1 MKSNYGIYGANEFA
15 FGMMWGTH
23 GVRNLSVLKQADVR
37 VAVDKAYID
46 MTPRTID
53 NLGLAFLDKIKK
65 RSQDYDKK
73 TDLLDLKQK
82 GIKTVKDWL
91 ASELVEVFKNGVFN
105 NNRHRNLC
113 DGFITKFQAAIGEIN
128 AFVGEHFPQGTKID
142 PNLITYGKAQKIV
155 NMSFKYLYLFDD
167 TFDESGNCK
176 YPQIFDNCHMAIDA
190 NILDWFKK
198 NDKNSASNY
207 SVTWSN
213 MDYNEYKDAQKSIK
227 SYCGQNS
234 QSIQNSYWSA
244 FPWTKSKPSFGDT
257 TLPFYAEFYIF
268 DMAINK

>member
-15 FGMMWGTH
+15 FGMMWGAH
-23 GVRNLSVLKQADVR
+23 GVRNLSVLKQDDVR

-53 NLGLAFLDKIKK
+53 GLGLAFLDGIKK
-65 RSQDYDKK
+65 GNANYGMKMNLLKRK
-73 TDLLDLKQK
+73 TSEINK
-82 GIKTVKDWL
+82 VKDWL
-91 ASELVEVFKNGVFN
+91 ADELVKVFKGGVFDDS
-105 NNRHRNLC
+105 RHKALC
-113 DGFITKFQAAIGEIN
+113 KGFIKGFNTAIDAINNFIKTNFPLEITEI
-128 AFVGEHFPQGTKID
+128 ATIK
-142 PNLITYGKAQKIV
+142 YGKAQKIV

-176 YPQIFDNCHMAIDA
+176 YPQIFDHCHMAIDA
-190 NILDWFKK
+190 KILDWFKK
-198 NDKNSASNY
+198 NDKNSVSNY

-213 MDYNEYKDAQKSIK
+213 MDYNEYQDAQKSIK
-227 SYCGQNS
+227 TYCGQNS

-244 FPWTKSKPSFGDT
+244 FPWTKSKPPFGNT

-268 DMAINK
+268 DMAVN

>member
-15 FGMMWGTH
+15 FGMMWGAH
-23 GVRNLSVLKQADVR
+23 GVRNLSVLKQDDVR

-53 NLGLAFLDKIKK
+53 NLGLAFLDGIKK
-65 RSQDYDKK
+65 GNANYGMKTGLLNLKK
-73 TDLLDLKQK
+73 KKIDE
-82 GIKTVKDWL
+82 IKDWL
-91 ASELVEVFKNGVFN
+91 ADELVKVFKGGVFN

-113 DGFITKFQAAIGEIN
+113 DGFITKFQAAIRMLNSSIN
-128 AFVGEHFPQGTKID
+128 KFPQGKIIYPD
-142 PNLITYGKAQKIV
+142 LITYGKAQKIV

-176 YPQIFDNCHMAIDA
+176 YPQIFDHCHMAIDA
-190 NILDWFKK
+190 KILDWFEK
-198 NDKNSASNY
+198 NDKGSASNY

-213 MDYNEYKDAQKSIK
+213 MDYNEYQAAQNSIK
-227 SYCGQNS
+227 LYCRQNS
-234 QSIQNSYWSA
+234 QSIQDSYWSA
-244 FPWTKSKPSFGDT
+244 FPWSKSKPPFGNT

-268 DMAINK
+268 DMAVNK

>member
-15 FGMMWGTH
+15 FGMMWGAH
-23 GVRNLSVLKQADVR
+23 GVRNLSVLKQDDVR

-46 MTPRTID
+46 MTPRTIAG
-53 NLGLAFLDKIKK
+53 LGLAFLDGIKK
-65 RSQDYDKK
+65 GNANYGMKMNLLKRK
-73 TDLLDLKQK
+73 TSEINK
-82 GIKTVKDWL
+82 VKDWL
-91 ASELVEVFKNGVFN
+91 ASELVEVFKNGVFDDN
-105 NNRHRNLC
+105 IHEKLC
-113 DGFITKFQAAIGEIN
+113 KDFISKFIAAIGMLNSSIN
-128 AFVGEHFPQGTKID
+128 KFPQGKIIKPD
-142 PNLITYGKAQKIV
+142 LITYGKAQKIV

-176 YPQIFDNCHMAIDA
+176 YPQIFDHCHMAIDA

-198 NDKNSASNY
+198 NDKNSVSKY

-213 MDYNEYKDAQKSIK
+213 MGYDEYQAAQNSIK
-227 SYCGQNS
+227 SYCRQNS

-244 FPWTKSKPSFGDT
+244 FPWTKSKPPFGNT

>member
-15 FGMMWGTH
+15 FGMMWGAH

-91 ASELVEVFKNGVFN
+91 ADELVEVFKGGVFDDS
-105 NNRHRNLC
+105 RHKALC
-113 DGFITKFQAAIGEIN
+113 KGFIKGFNTAIDAINNFIKTNFPLEITEI
-128 AFVGEHFPQGTKID
+128 ATIK
-142 PNLITYGKAQKIV
+142 YGKAQKIV

-176 YPQIFDNCHMAIDA
+176 YPQIFDHCHMAIDA
-190 NILDWFKK
+190 KILDWFEK
-198 NDKNSASNY
+198 NDKGSASNY

-213 MDYNEYKDAQKSIK
+213 MDYNEYQDAQKSIK
-227 SYCGQNS
+227 SYCEQNS

-244 FPWTKSKPSFGDT
+244 FPWTKSKPPFGNT

-268 DMAINK
+268 DMAVN

>member
-15 FGMMWGTH
+15 FGMMWGAH

-53 NLGLAFLDKIKK
+53 NLGLAFLNGIKK
-65 RSQDYDKK
+65 GNANYGMKTNLLKWK
-73 TDLLDLKQK
+73 TDEINK
-82 GIKTVKDWL
+82 VKDWL
-91 ASELVEVFKNGVFN
+91 ASELVEVFKNGVFDN
-105 NNRHRNLC
+105 NIHEKLC
-113 DGFITKFQAAIGEIN
+113 KDFISEFQAAIRMLNSSIN
-128 AFVGEHFPQGTKID
+128 KFPQGKIID
-142 PNLITYGKAQKIV
+142 PKLITYGKAQKIV

-176 YPQIFDNCHMAIDA
+176 YPQIFDHCHMAIDA
-190 NILDWFKK
+190 KILDWFEK
-198 NDKNSASNY
+198 NDKGSASNY

-213 MDYNEYKDAQKSIK
+213 MNYIEYQAAQKSIK

-244 FPWTKSKPSFGDT
+244 FPWTKSKPPFGNT

-268 DMAINK
+268 DMAVN

>member
-15 FGMMWGTH
+15 FGMMWGAH
-23 GVRNLSVLKQADVR
+23 GVRNLSVLKQDDVR

-53 NLGLAFLDKIKK
+53 GLGLAFLDGIKK
-65 RSQDYDKK
+65 GNANYGMKMNLLKRK
-73 TDLLDLKQK
+73 TSEINK
-82 GIKTVKDWL
+82 VKDWL
-91 ASELVEVFKNGVFN
+91 ADELVKVFKGGVFDDS
-105 NNRHRNLC
+105 RHKALC
-113 DGFITKFQAAIGEIN
+113 KGFIKGFNTAIDAINNFIKTNFPLEITEI
-128 AFVGEHFPQGTKID
+128 ATIK
-142 PNLITYGKAQKIV
+142 YGKAQKIV

-176 YPQIFDNCHMAIDA
+176 YPQIFDHCHMAIDA
-190 NILDWFKK
+190 KILDWFKK
-198 NDKNSASNY
+198 NDKNSVSNY

-213 MDYNEYKDAQKSIK
+213 MDYNEYQDAQKSIK

-234 QSIQNSYWSA
+234 QSIQNSYWGA
-244 FPWTKSKPSFGDT
+244 FPWTKSKPPFGNT

-268 DMAINK
+268 DMAVN

>member
-15 FGMMWGTH
+15 FGMMWGAH

-91 ASELVEVFKNGVFN
+91 ADELVEVFKNGVFDN
-105 NNRHRNLC
+105 NIHEKLC
-113 DGFITKFQAAIGEIN
+113 KDFISEFQAAIRMLNSSIN
-128 AFVGEHFPQGTKID
+128 KFPQGKIID

-176 YPQIFDNCHMAIDA
+176 YPQIFDKCHMAIDA

-198 NDKNSASNY
+198 NDAQNAAAY
-207 SVTWSN
+207 SKTWSN
-213 MDYNEYKDAQKSIK
+213 MGYDEYQDAQSSIK
-227 SYCGQNS
+227 TYCSKNGM
-234 QSIQNSYWSA
+234 SIPNAYRNA
-244 FPWTKSKPSFGDT
+244 FPQTKAQTPFGNT

>member
-1 MKSNYGIYGANEFA
+1 MKSNYGIYGSNEFA
-15 FGMMWGTH
+15 FGMMWGAH
-23 GVRNLSVLKQADVR
+23 GVRNLSVLKQDDVR

-91 ASELVEVFKNGVFN
+91 ADELVKVFKDGVFDDS
-105 NNRHRNLC
+105 RHKALC
-113 DGFITKFQAAIGEIN
+113 KGFIKGFNTAIDAINNFIKTNFPLEITEI
-128 AFVGEHFPQGTKID
+128 ATIK
-142 PNLITYGKAQKIV
+142 YGKAQKIV

-176 YPQIFDNCHMAIDA
+176 YPQIFDKCHMAIDA

-198 NDKNSASNY
+198 NDKNSVSKY

-213 MDYNEYKDAQKSIK
+213 MGYDEYQAAQNSIK
-227 SYCGQNS
+227 SYCRQNS

-244 FPWTKSKPSFGDT
+244 FPWTKSKPPFGNT

>member
-15 FGMMWGTH
+15 FGMMWGAH
-23 GVRNLSVLKQADVR
+23 GVRNLSVLKQDDVR

-53 NLGLAFLDKIKK
+53 GLGLAFLDGIKK
-65 RSQDYDKK
+65 GNANYGMKMNLLKRK
-73 TDLLDLKQK
+73 TSEINK
-82 GIKTVKDWL
+82 VKDWL
-91 ASELVEVFKNGVFN
+91 ADELVKVFKGGVFDDS
-105 NNRHRNLC
+105 RHKALC
-113 DGFITKFQAAIGEIN
+113 KGFIKGFNTAIDAINNFIKTNFPLEITEI
-128 AFVGEHFPQGTKID
+128 ATIK
-142 PNLITYGKAQKIV
+142 YGKAQKIV

-176 YPQIFDNCHMAIDA
+176 YPQIFDHCHMAIDA
-190 NILDWFKK
+190 KILDWFKK
-198 NDKNSASNY
+198 NDKNSVSNY

-213 MDYNEYKDAQKSIK
+213 MDYNEYQDAQKSIK

-244 FPWTKSKPSFGDT
+244 FPWTKSKPPFGNT

-268 DMAINK
+268 DMAVN

>member
-15 FGMMWGTH
+15 FGMMWGAH
-23 GVRNLSVLKQADVR
+23 GVRNLSVLKQDDVR

-53 NLGLAFLDKIKK
+53 GLGLAFLDGITKGNANYGMKMNLLK
-65 RSQDYDKK
+65 RK
-73 TDLLDLKQK
+73 TSEINK
-82 GIKTVKDWL
+82 VKDWL
-91 ASELVEVFKNGVFN
+91 ADELVKVFKGGVFDDS
-105 NNRHRNLC
+105 RHKALC
-113 DGFITKFQAAIGEIN
+113 KGFIKGFNTAIDAINNFIKTNFPLEITEI
-128 AFVGEHFPQGTKID
+128 ATIK
-142 PNLITYGKAQKIV
+142 YGKAQKIV

-176 YPQIFDNCHMAIDA
+176 YPQIFDHCHMAIDA
-190 NILDWFKK
+190 KILDWFKK
-198 NDKNSASNY
+198 NDKNSVSNY

-213 MDYNEYKDAQKSIK
+213 MDYNEYQDAQKSIK

-244 FPWTKSKPSFGDT
+244 FPWTKSKPPFGNT

-268 DMAINK
+268 DMAVN